1 MVVSP
6 VADLPY
12 PGLPQ
17 NTAEDR
23 ERARELYKYFRP
35 PLAGEPLDTVLT
47 AHAQLAA
54 WRLDAERAMISL
66 IDEND
71 QYFVAESTK
80 TSYLDDAELHE
91 KPGDGIWA
99 GCVKVTKAGRLCEHT
114 IAAHPPAEGG
124 PPLFEV
130 LDLSKDCRFNKLDFV
145 TGAPS
150 FRTYSGV
157 PLRTSRGI
165 NIGSIYILDSR
176 VRPPLTCI
184 EKQFLGVMA
193 DNVIQHL
200 EMSKD
205 KKDRQRTFKM
215 NECLSAYVDPSLE
228 STRHETRNSQNS
240 CSTDADS
247 NADPK
252 PTTDGFER
260 LDVFT
265 RATDLLLAS
274 MDLEDD
280 GGGVVFVDT
289 LAVVPQQTPSPEKS
303 GKTTAPGTRSSSRDT
318 HKPHINTTEILAHA
332 YQSAT
337 KLPDSQ
343 NFIPFTP
350 EELSKLAKHYPR
362 GNLFTFEQLGQ
373 GYSDSSDDEGKLAES
388 ARNGK
393 LQRSAT
399 AKPGMKRLQKHFP
412 NARQIIFL
420 PLWDSTTARST
431 ACFVYNSSDYRN
443 FTHQL
448 EFLHCITFSNCI
460 DTDLMRLANLKE
472 IEQKSDFI
480 GSISHELRS
489 PLHGI
494 LASCEFLQDTECTSF
509 QQSLVNTANSCA
521 RTLLDTVNMVLDYS
535 KINAFEKST
544 GKTNSVSS
552 TDPTTD
558 SEFLQAN
565 LSTSRHVDLAI
576 LTEEVV
582 EGVATGYAYN
592 DSLKRTDGENFQV
605 GAQGRRPSSP
615 SNFAPCKPDV
625 ELIVDIPERDWTYW
639 TEPGELR
646 RIIMNLV
653 GNSLK
658 YTKAGYVHIELATQ
672 DIDPATPSSEY
683 VVLTVTDSGQGMSP
697 AYLKDKLFKPFAQ
710 ESNQTPGVGLGLSLV
725 KSIVSKIGGHID
737 VESTVGVGTKVTVKF
752 SLPRATKADPRI
764 DSAVNSASST
774 DSAYSAADS
783 SMRLLKTQAVGKTVA
798 LYLPENEHPGS
809 DQQEA
814 FRLMHKILTAYLRT
828 WCGFTVTQWHDSSTA
843 DVVVTEEVNLDALLR
858 DSPQLSAHGCNTMVL
873 VLRNTPSTQ
882 PLKTGSVSSNRIE
895 DIRHPF
901 GPHKLAR
908 ALCICLDRFRSIDT
922 ATKVADGTVAST
934 KLLVDSIT
942 HAAAKIDV
950 SGLESTPEEH
960 FIVANE
966 NAKPHEGTVQEVIDA
981 SANQETE
988 SSKIIYESQVLVH
1001 TKAVDALE
1009 LKSAVVSTHS
1019 VSQVTQLTRSVGDQG
1034 LTPSNAELG
1043 AGLQKSA
1050 TITESPKRKLR
1061 ALLVDDNTINL
1072 RLLQVGMKKRG
1083 YTAISNAENG
1093 LQAVNTFRDLLYAS
1107 PSTPPD
1113 VVLMDLSMPVMNG
1126 FDATRKIREIEAE
1139 FNSKLPPS
1147 HAPQHSLIIALTGLA
1162 SIRDQKEAF
1171 TSGVDS
1177 YIMKP
1182 VKFARLTEL
1191 LEDWTVGMEK

>member
-1 MVVSP
+1 
-6 VADLPY
+6 
-12 PGLPQ
+12 
-17 NTAEDR
+17 
-23 ERARELYKYFRP
+23 
-35 PLAGEPLDTVLT
+35 
-47 AHAQLAA
+47 
-54 WRLDAERAMISL
+54 
-66 IDEND
+66 
-71 QYFVAESTK
+71 
-80 TSYLDDAELHE
+80 
-91 KPGDGIWA
+91 
-99 GCVKVTKAGRLCEHT
+99 
-114 IAAHPPAEGG
+114 
-124 PPLFEV
+124 
-130 LDLSKDCRFNKLDFV
+130 
-145 TGAPS
+145 
-150 FRTYSGV
+150 
-157 PLRTSRGI
+157 
-165 NIGSIYILDSR
+165 
-176 VRPPLTCI
+176 
-184 EKQFLGVMA
+184 
-193 DNVIQHL
+193 
-200 EMSKD
+200 
-205 KKDRQRTFKM
+205 
-215 NECLSAYVDPSLE
+215 
-228 STRHETRNSQNS
+228 
-240 CSTDADS
+240 
-247 NADPK
+247 
-252 PTTDGFER
+252 
-260 LDVFT
+260 
-265 RATDLLLAS
+265 

-280 GGGVVFVDT
+280 GGGVVFMDT
-289 LAVVPQQTPSPEKS
+289 LSVVPQQQPSFEN
-303 GKTTAPGTRSSSRDT
+303 GEKTTAPGTRSSSREARNPLT
-318 HKPHINTTEILAHA
+318 NTTEILAHA

-337 KLPDSQ
+337 KSPDSQ
-343 NFIPFTP
+343 DFIPFTP
-350 EELSKLAKHYPR
+350 EELSKLAKRYPR

-373 GYSDSSDDEGKLAES
+373 GYSDSSDNEGKLAQS

-393 LQRSAT
+393 PQRPAT
-399 AKPGMKRLQKHFP
+399 AKPGMKSLQKHFP
-412 NARQIIFL
+412 KARQIIFL

-431 ACFVYNSSDYRN
+431 ACFVYNCSDYRN

-472 IEQKSDFI
+472 NEQKSDFI

-494 LASCEFLQDTECTSF
+494 LASCEFLQDTECTFF

-535 KINAFEKST
+535 KINAFERST

-552 TDPTTD
+552 ADPMTN

-582 EGVATGYAYN
+582 EGVATGHAYD
-592 DSLKRTDGENFQV
+592 DSLKHTNGYGSQV
-605 GAQGRRPSSP
+605 GAHDGRPSSP

-639 TEPGELR
+639 SEPGGLR

-672 DIDPATPSSEY
+672 DIDLATPGSEC

-737 VESTVGVGTKVTVKF
+737 IESTVGVGTKVTVKC
-752 SLPRATKADPRI
+752 SLTRATKTDSRI

-774 DSAYSAADS
+774 DSAYSAADNS
-783 SMRLLKTQAVGKTVA
+783 LRLLKTQAIGKTVA
-798 LYLPENEHPGS
+798 LYLPENKHPGS

-814 FRLMHKILTAYLRT
+814 FRLMHKSLTAYLMT
-828 WCGFTVTQWHDSSTA
+828 WCGFSVIQWHESSTA
-843 DVVVTEEVNLDALLR
+843 DVVVTEEINLDALLR
-858 DSPQLSAHGCNTMVL
+858 NSPQLSAHGCNTMVL

-882 PLKTGSVSSNRIE
+882 PLKTASFSRSRIE

-908 ALCICLDRFRSIDT
+908 ALCICLDRSRLIDT
-922 ATKVADGTVAST
+922 ATKVADSTLASVNP
-934 KLLVDSIT
+934 LVDSIT
-942 HAAAKIDV
+942 DAAAKLSI
-950 SGLESTPEEH
+950 SGLEPMSKKYPT
-960 FIVANE
+960 IASE
-966 NAKPHEGTVQEVIDA
+966 NAKPHKDTA
-981 SANQETE
+981 QETADATVSQEAE
-988 SSKIIYESQVLVH
+988 SSKTIYESRLLIQTSTVEVL
-1001 TKAVDALE
+1001 KS
-1009 LKSAVVSTHS
+1009 KSAVLNIGSIS
-1019 VSQVTQLTRSVGDQG
+1019 PAAQLTKPVGDQG
-1034 LTPSNAELG
+1034 LTSSNVKLE
-1043 AGLQKSA
+1043 AGLQESA
-1050 TITESPKRKLR
+1050 TTTTTTTAAGALKRNLR

-1093 LQAVNTFRDLLYAS
+1093 LQAVNTYRDLLYAS

-1126 FDATRKIREIEAE
+1126 FEATRKIREIEAE

-1171 TSGVDS
+1171 ASGVDS

-1191 LEDWTVGMEK
+1191 LEDWTVDGKMVTSRIVTDTIVVAG